1 MQTPTTSSYTLS
13 TLSLSEMNTFNQSMV
28 SLQSAQCIK
37 HGNYQYL
44 WVSVKVDTNVNNLY
58 IFRKDNISN
67 TKGYQH
73 IANITSGNVTAFDIY

>member
-1 MQTPTTSSYTLS
+1 
-13 TLSLSEMNTFNQSMV
+13 MNTFNQSMV
-28 SLQSAQCIK
+28 SLQSAQYIK